1 MPDTPNI
8 AYLTGVY
15 ARSSDLYI
23 RGEVGHLRVLGFTVH
38 TFSIRR
44 PDPRELVSEEIRR
57 EHAATEFILEAGAAR
72 LVPAWIRTIL
82 RSPRRALAA
91 VRLALSIGCARPEG
105 TALAA
110 GLPG

>member
-1 MPDTPNI
+1 MPERPPI
-8 AYLTGVY
+8 AYLTSVY

-23 RGEVGHLRVLGFTVH
+23 RGEVVHLRALGFVVH

-57 EHAATEFILEAGAAR
+57 EHAATEFILEMGAAR
-72 LVPAWIRTIL
+72 LLLAWIRTIL

-91 VRLALSIGCARPEG
+91 VRLALRIGAP
-105 TALAA
+105 
-110 GLPG
+110 

>member
-8 AYLTGVY
+8 AYLTSVY

-23 RGEVGHLRVLGFTVH
+23 RGEVAQLRVLGFTVH

-44 PDPRELVSEEIRR
+44 PDPRELVSDEIHR
-57 EHAATEFILEAGAAR
+57 EHAATEFILEMGAAR
-72 LVPAWIRTIL
+72 LVLSLDPDHLPVAWTRAG
-82 RSPRRALAA
+82 RSPARAKHRR
-91 VRLALSIGCARPEG
+91 ARPEG
-105 TALAA
+105 TVLAA